1 MIPNETSRNP
11 VVDHRVEIR
20 DYSMIENLKDAV
32 LVGNWFVFFKSSWLA
47 RSGVDKLLAT
57 ANIPVT
63 SVPPAIAFRGGKDP
77 LTLPGVHIQPTPLPS
92 PMLVSLTCDKAL
104 YRAQRDT
111 VRLLVA
117 APQAPRKT
125 AKLSLRLSGNPYAD
139 YPVTLDEYG
148 LALWSMQNLPEGE
161 YEATVRIAESAT
173 EPITCPFCQAVQ
185 TQPATFCFQCGNQ
198 LEAAAARDYT
208 SDPCRFE
215 VAEYRLA
222 PLNADLV
229 EQTLNGNELSYTLHI
244 TAFGQPFVG
253 SVEVELQERG
263 QRVGSRKRVSGDDQ
277 GNFRGSVELTG
288 AGPYSLN
295 VFAGERTATVA
306 LKGSEQARRETLT
319 ISELGEVQVLS
330 LLPLPDAEACRNLYV
345 SSERNNTAPFL
356 VRRLIG
362 QEVEII
368 PRTSSELLR
377 VVVVDPTS
385 GTVSESLHEQLQP
398 NQPLRLPLPAPYGLV
413 LLGAFIEEKAWEG
426 WCAVLRPSALQ
437 LSCEAP
443 AEVRPGSRVTIT
455 LKTNRAERSVPV
467 QLIVKD
473 QRLVAPSDPQ
483 VELAASIKKNLEEWN
498 KLSTTGEVE
507 HQLTD
512 YQGGGIAYASGAV
525 MFRAMAAPLPPPMAP
540 VPGGPPVMSASGGP
554 PPRPGGVGPR
564 RGPGR
569 GVVSRAMAAS
579 QIREKDQMEFGAADT
594 LAPAQTLTRV
604 RMQFPEIIYNN
615 IVHVQGEEQIEVKL
629 GDSMTRYSIEAF
641 ALDRE
646 TLDWQRAEAAI
657 DATQPV
663 YGELTVS
670 PFVREGDPVL
680 GRLDVGAA
688 SGQARVEIRL
698 NETLLPLFDEAGHP
712 LAADA
717 LISSGSV
724 VRFPVRPGALTAI
737 VRDAQSG
744 EADVSER
751 YITEPGKL
759 RHIMRRLRL
768 LIPGDEVTLRSSP
781 DLLELRPMPG
791 LERPFQ
797 FFVEG
802 AAKYPFGC
810 IEQTSMKLV
819 AQYTGYI
826 TNEANAEA
834 ARDYEAAIIAWHKRL
849 KSMYLP
855 KQGFCFY
862 PPEDGG
868 TRKTDTHYAPRG
880 VKHLLNLP
888 DSKRSG
894 IKSQV
899 LCELL
904 DDIHVMV
911 KEAAAYYKIAN
922 PPTKIQD
929 CHDAYKILASDA
941 SPNEKA
947 RAASFVRSR
956 LKERNGQTYAEV
968 PEDQQSY
975 RLWGRAVSTR
985 EETAY
990 AAAALFVAQEPA
1002 DLGQAIAATNFLTA
1016 QLNEEGRLY
1025 STVDTAACLVL
1036 LLALR
1041 DAGVVVSGTSGRVAV
1056 NGQEMELGAALAY
1069 AGKVESLRCVEGVV
1083 AVQLT
1088 SEIFEDWSK
1097 FQSGLPVEV
1106 ALERKGRTQKR
1117 FKVGDDLE
1125 LVIRIP
1131 SYEPGL
1137 LAHVCLPDALARVVG
1152 GGQVKRFSLD
1162 FCEKNELR
1170 VPLAAVGATQFPG
1183 EESQNILARWF
1194 KLGNNENAQHWAVI
1208 VRNMFK
1214 EEQVGNPGL
1223 LRVIVE

>member
-1 MIPNETSRNP
+1 
-11 VVDHRVEIR
+11 
-20 DYSMIENLKDAV
+20 MIENLKDAV

-63 SVPPAIAFRGGKDP
+63 SAPPAIAFRGGKDP

-92 PMLVSLTCDKAL
+92 PSLVSLTCDKAL

-117 APQAPRKT
+117 APQEPRTT

-139 YPVTLDEYG
+139 YPVTINRYG
-148 LALWSMQNLPEGE
+148 CALWSMQNLPEGE
-161 YEATVRIAESAT
+161 YEATVH
-173 EPITCPFCQAVQ
+173 ITAPSSNTVTCSVCQTVQVRSNAFCAH
-185 TQPATFCFQCGNQ
+185 CGSPLDTNVTK
-198 LEAAAARDYT
+198 EYT
-208 SDPCRFE
+208 SDVCRFE

-229 EQTLNGNELSYTLHI
+229 EQTLTGNRLSYTLYI
-244 TAFGQPFVG
+244 TAFGQPFIG
-253 SVEVELQERG
+253 TVEIELQERG
-263 QRVGSRKRVSGDDQ
+263 QRVGTRKRVSGDEQ

-306 LKGSEQARRETLT
+306 LKGSEQARRETVT

-330 LLPLPDAEACRNLYV
+330 LLPLPDSEACRNMYV

-368 PRTSSELLR
+368 PRADSELLR

-385 GTVSESLHEQLQP
+385 GNISESLHEHLQA
-398 NQPLRLPLPAPYGLV
+398 NQPLRLPLPAPYGVV
-413 LLGAFIEEKAWEG
+413 LLGALIEEKAWEG
-426 WCAVLRPSALQ
+426 WCAVLRPSELQ

-443 AEVRPGSRVTIT
+443 KEVRPGSRVTIT
-455 LKTNRAERSVPV
+455 LKTNRAERPVSV

-483 VELAASIKKNLEEWN
+483 VELAACIKKNLEEWN
-498 KLSTTGEVE
+498 KLSATGAVE

-512 YQGGGIAYASGAV
+512 YQGSGIAYAGRPV
-525 MFRAMAAPLPPPMAP
+525 MFRAMSVPLPPPMAP
-540 VPGGPPVMSASGGP
+540 APGSPPLMSGGP
-554 PPRPGGVGPR
+554 VPR

-569 GVVSRAMAAS
+569 GVIKRAMAGS
-579 QIREKDQMEFGAADT
+579 QIREADLVDEAFLMEDARSAPVAA
-594 LAPAQTLTRV
+594 PVQTLTRV

-615 IVHVQGEEQIEVKL
+615 ILYVQGEQQVEVKL

-641 ALDRE
+641 ALDRK

-657 DATQPV
+657 EATQAV

-698 NETLLPLFDEAGHP
+698 DDTLLPLFDEAGHP

-717 LISSGSV
+717 LIPSGSV

-768 LIPGDEVTLRSSP
+768 LTPGDEVTLSSSP
-781 DLLELRPMPG
+781 DLLELRLMPG

-849 KSMYLP
+849 KSMYIP
-855 KQGFCFY
+855 QRGFCFY
-862 PPEDGG
+862 PPEEGG
-868 TRKTDTHYAPRG
+868 ARKTDTHYAPRG

-894 IKSQV
+894 IKSKV

-904 DDIHVMV
+904 DDIHAMV

-929 CHDAYKILASDA
+929 CHDAYKVMISDA

-947 RAASFVRSR
+947 RAASYVRSR
-956 LKERNGQTYAEV
+956 LKERNGQTFVEV

-990 AAAALFVAQEPA
+990 AAATLFTAKEPA
-1002 DLGQAIAATNFLTA
+1002 DLGLAIAATNFLTS

-1041 DAGVVVSGTSGRVAV
+1041 DAGVVVSGKAGRVAV

-1069 AGKVESLRCVEGVV
+1069 DGKVESVRCVEGVV
-1083 AVQLT
+1083 AAQMT
-1088 SEIFEDWSK
+1088 SEIFEDWSE
-1097 FQSGLPVEV
+1097 FRSSLPVEV

-1137 LAHVCLPDALARVVG
+1137 IAHVCLPDALARVVG

-1170 VPLAAVGATQFPG
+1170 VPLAAVGATQLPG
-1183 EESQNILARWF
+1183 EESQNILTRWL

-1223 LRVIVE
+1223 LRVTVE

>member
-1 MIPNETSRNP
+1 
-11 VVDHRVEIR
+11 
-20 DYSMIENLKDAV
+20 
-32 LVGNWFVFFKSSWLA
+32 
-47 RSGVDKLLAT
+47 
-57 ANIPVT
+57 
-63 SVPPAIAFRGGKDP
+63 
-77 LTLPGVHIQPTPLPS
+77 
-92 PMLVSLTCDKAL
+92 
-104 YRAQRDT
+104 

-117 APQAPRKT
+117 APQAPRAT
-125 AKLSLRLSGNPYAD
+125 IKLTLRLSGNPYAD
-139 YPVTLDEYG
+139 YPITLDEYG
-148 LALWSMQNLPEGE
+148 FALWSMQNLPEGE
-161 YEATVRIAESAT
+161 YEATVRIAEPAS
-173 EPITCPFCQAVQ
+173 EPITCPNCQTIQ
-185 TQPATFCFQCGNQ
+185 TRPGTFCAQCGSP
-198 LEAAAARDYT
+198 LDTTATREYT
-208 SDPCRFE
+208 SDVCRFE

-229 EQTLNGNELSYTLHI
+229 EQTLSGNELRYTLHI

-253 SVEVELQERG
+253 SVEIELQERG
-263 QRVGSRKRVSGDDQ
+263 QRVGTRKRVSGDDK

-306 LKGSEQARRETLT
+306 LKGSEQARRETVT

-330 LLPLPDAEACRNLYV
+330 LLPLPDAEACRNMYV

-362 QEVEII
+362 QEIEII

-377 VVVVDPTS
+377 IVVVNPTS
-385 GTVSESLHEQLQP
+385 GALSESLHEQLQP
-398 NQPLRLPLPAPYGLV
+398 DQPLRLTLPAPYGIV
-413 LLGAFIEEKAWEG
+413 LLGALIEEKAWEG
-426 WCAVLRPSALQ
+426 WCAVLRPSELQ
-437 LSCEAP
+437 LSCQAP
-443 AEVRPGSRVTIT
+443 TEVRPGSHVTIT
-455 LKTNRAERSVPV
+455 LKTNRAERPVPV

-498 KLSTTGEVE
+498 KLSATGEVE

-512 YQGGGIAYASGAV
+512 FQGGFAYAAAASPV

-540 VPGGPPVMSASGGP
+540 APTGAP
-554 PPRPGGVGPR
+554 PPRIGGAGPR

-569 GVVSRAMAAS
+569 GIDRLRTSSPIRETLVDEFLADAEMAAPT
-579 QIREKDQMEFGAADT
+579 A
-594 LAPAQTLTRV
+594 APAQTLTRV

-615 IVHVQGEEQIEVKL
+615 ILYVQGEEQIEVKL

-641 ALDRE
+641 ALDHE

-657 DATQPV
+657 EATQPV

-688 SGQARVEIRL
+688 SGQARVEIHL
-698 NETLLPLFDEAGHP
+698 DDTLLPLFDEAGHP
-712 LAADA
+712 LTADA
-717 LISSGSV
+717 LIPSGSV

-737 VRDAQSG
+737 VRDAQGG

-768 LIPGDEVTLRSSP
+768 LTPGDEVTLRSIP
-781 DLLELRPMPG
+781 DLLELRLMPG

-849 KSMYLP
+849 KSMYIP
-855 KQGFCFY
+855 QHGFCFY

-894 IKSQV
+894 IKSKV

-904 DDIHVMV
+904 DDIHAMV

-929 CHDAYKILASDA
+929 CHDAYKVVVSDA
-941 SPNEKA
+941 SPSEKA

-956 LKERNGQTYAEV
+956 LKERNGQTFVEV

-990 AAAALFVAQEPA
+990 AAATLFTAKEPA
-1002 DLGQAIAATNFLTA
+1002 DLGLAIAATNFLTA

-1041 DAGVVVSGTSGRVAV
+1041 DAGVVVSGTAGRVAV

-1069 AGKVESLRCVEGVV
+1069 DGKVESLRCVEGVV
-1083 AVQLT
+1083 AAQMT
-1088 SEIFEDWSK
+1088 SEVFEDWSK

-1137 LAHVCLPDALARVVG
+1137 IAHVCLPDALARVVG

-1170 VPLAAVGATQFPG
+1170 VPLAAIGATQLPG
-1183 EESQNILARWF
+1183 EESQNILLRWL
-1194 KLGNNENAQHWAVI
+1194 KPGNNENAQHWAVI

-1223 LRVIVE
+1223 LRVTVE